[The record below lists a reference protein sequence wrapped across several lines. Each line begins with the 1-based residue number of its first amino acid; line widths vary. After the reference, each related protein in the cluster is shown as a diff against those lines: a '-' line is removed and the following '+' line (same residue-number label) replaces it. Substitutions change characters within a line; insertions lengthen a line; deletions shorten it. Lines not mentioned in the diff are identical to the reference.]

1 MTQNTEE
8 LFVGIDVS
16 QDRLD
21 VSFRPTNRRKEVIQE
36 HKAINRLAEELKE
49 LQPKLIVLEATGAL
63 EVPVVTALAKAEL
76 PVVVVNPRQVRDFA
90 KSLGK
95 LAKTD
100 ALDAAVL
107 AHYADAVRPAVR
119 PIKSE
124 DLQELSA
131 LVARRRQLVDMIGME
146 KNRLSRA
153 AKLVREDIK
162 ENIDWLEKRLKD
174 VDRMLEKR
182 IKDNPLYR
190 EKGKVIRSVPGV
202 GPVLMSSLL
211 VDVPELGRLNR
222 RQIAAL
228 IGVAPLNCDSG
239 RYTGRRVTWGGR
251 AKVRSVLYMGAVV
264 AMQHNPVIRDFYE
277 RLTGAGKKFKVAI
290 TACMRKLL
298 TILNAMVRTGSL
310 WSPDMGSAG

>member
-1 MTQNTEE
+1 MTQNAED

-21 VSFRPTNRRKEVIQE
+21 VAFRPTNR
-36 HKAINRLAEELKE
+36 HKQVVHEQRQINLLAEELKE
-49 LQPKLIVLEATGAL
+49 LEPTRIVLEATGSL
-63 EVPVVTALAKAEL
+63 EVPLVTALAKAGL
-76 PVVVVNPRQVRDFA
+76 PVVVANPRQVRDFA
-90 KSLGK
+90 KSLGR

-131 LVARRRQLVDMIGME
+131 LLARRRQLVDMIGME

-153 AKLVREDIK
+153 QKEVRGDIK
-162 ENIDWLEKRLKD
+162 EHIAWLEKRLKD
-174 VDRMLEKR
+174 VDRTLAER
-182 IKDNPLYR
+182 IKNNPLYD
-190 EKGKVIRSVPGV
+190 GKAKIIRSVPGV
-202 GPVLMSSLL
+202 GPVLSSSLL
-211 VDVPELGRLNR
+211 ANVPELGKLSR

-228 IGVAPLNCDSG
+228 IGVAPLNRDSG
-239 RYTGRRVTWGGR
+239 RHTGRRVTWGGR
-251 AKVRSVLYMGAVV
+251 ANVRSVLYMGAMV
-264 AMQHNPVIRDFYE
+264 AIRCNPVLRAFYE
-277 RLTGAGKKFKVAI
+277 RLIGAGKKFKVAI

-298 TILNAMVRTGSL
+298 TILNAMVRSGSL
-310 WSPDMGSAG
+310 WRTCPQSEA